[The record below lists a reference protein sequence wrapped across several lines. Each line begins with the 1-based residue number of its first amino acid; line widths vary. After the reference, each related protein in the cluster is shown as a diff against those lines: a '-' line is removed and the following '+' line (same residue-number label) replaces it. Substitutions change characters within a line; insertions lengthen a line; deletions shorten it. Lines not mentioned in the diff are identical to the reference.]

1 MPKCYNALVSVEGN
15 CNRYSKAVF
24 NKGNTGIMA
33 KKILIM
39 DDDPTIADLLTEA
52 LADEG
57 YETHMT
63 TQSLRFYDAVREHQP
78 DLILLDL
85 MMPYLDGRDELQL
98 MEMAVD
104 RKIPVIVVTALLGAG
119 EEEPEFRK
127 AGVVHI
133 VYKPFD
139 LDKLIELV
147 RETIGEAEG
156 SSR

>member
-1 MPKCYNALVSVEGN
+1 MS
-15 CNRYSKAVF
+15 
-24 NKGNTGIMA
+24 

-57 YETHMT
+57 YETFMT

-85 MMPYLDGRDELQL
+85 MMPYLDGRDELKL
-98 MEMAVD
+98 MTMGVNHQ
-104 RKIPVIVVTALLGAG
+104 IPVIVVTAFLGAAN
-119 EEEPEFRK
+119 EEQDFRD

-139 LDKLIELV
+139 LDKLVDLV
-147 RETIGEAEG
+147 KSTIGEP
-156 SSR
+156 

>member
-1 MPKCYNALVSVEGN
+1 
-15 CNRYSKAVF
+15 
-24 NKGNTGIMA
+24 MA

-39 DDDPTIADLLTEA
+39 DDDPTIADLLREA

-57 YETHMT
+57 YETYMT

-85 MMPYLDGRDELQL
+85 MMQYLDGRDELKLMQL
-98 MEMAVD
+98 GEE
-104 RKIPVIVVTALLGAG
+104 KIPVIVVTAYLDAG
-119 EEEPEFRK
+119 NEEAEFRE

-139 LDKLIELV
+139 LDKLVDLV
-147 RETIGEAEG
+147 KSTIGEPEG
-156 SSR
+156 KSA

>member
-1 MPKCYNALVSVEGN
+1 MS
-15 CNRYSKAVF
+15 
-24 NKGNTGIMA
+24 

-57 YETHMT
+57 YKTFMT

-85 MMPYLDGRDELQL
+85 MMPYLDGRDELKL
-98 MEMAVD
+98 MTMGVNHQ
-104 RKIPVIVVTALLGAG
+104 IPVIVVTAFLGAAN
-119 EEEPEFRK
+119 EEQDFRD

-139 LDKLIELV
+139 LDKLVDLV
-147 RETIGEAEG
+147 KSTIGEP
-156 SSR
+156 

>member
-1 MPKCYNALVSVEGN
+1 
-15 CNRYSKAVF
+15 
-24 NKGNTGIMA
+24 MA

-63 TQSLRFYDAVREHQP
+63 TQSLRFYDAVREHLP

-85 MMPYLDGRDELQL
+85 MMPYLDGRDELKL
-98 MEMAVD
+98 MEMGGD
-104 RKIPVIVVTALLGAG
+104 QRIPVIVVTADLTAKNS
-119 EEEPEFRK
+119 EQEYRQ

-139 LDKLIELV
+139 LEELV
-147 RETIGEAEG
+147 ELVKATIGEPEG
-156 SSR
+156 VAR

>member
-1 MPKCYNALVSVEGN
+1 
-15 CNRYSKAVF
+15 
-24 NKGNTGIMA
+24 MA

-57 YETHMT
+57 YETYMT

-85 MMPYLDGRDELQL
+85 MMPYLDGHDELKL
-98 MEMAVD
+98 MAMWVD
-104 RKIPVIVVTALLGAG
+104 HKIPVIVVTALLTAG
-119 EEEPEFRK
+119 NDEFEFRE

-139 LDKLIELV
+139 LEKLIELV
-147 RETIGEAEG
+147 KSTIGEPEG
-156 SSR
+156 

>member
-1 MPKCYNALVSVEGN
+1 
-15 CNRYSKAVF
+15 
-24 NKGNTGIMA
+24 MA

-57 YETHMT
+57 YETFMT

-85 MMPYLDGRDELQL
+85 MMPYLDGRDELKL
-98 MEMAVD
+98 MSMGVD
-104 RKIPVIVVTALLGAG
+104 HKIPVIVVTAFLAAG
-119 EEEPEFRK
+119 NEESEFRE

-139 LDKLIELV
+139 LEKLIVLV
-147 RETIGEAEG
+147 KNTIGEPEA
-156 SSR
+156 

>member
-1 MPKCYNALVSVEGN
+1 
-15 CNRYSKAVF
+15 
-24 NKGNTGIMA
+24 MA

-104 RKIPVIVVTALLGAG
+104 RKIPVIVVTAFLAAG

-127 AGVVHI
+127 AGVMHI

-139 LDKLIELV
+139 LDKLVELV
-147 RETIGEAEG
+147 RDTIGEAEG
-156 SSR
+156 NSR

>member
-1 MPKCYNALVSVEGN
+1 
-15 CNRYSKAVF
+15 
-24 NKGNTGIMA
+24 MA

-57 YETHMT
+57 YETYMT

-78 DLILLDL
+78 DLVMLDI
-85 MMPYLDGRDELQL
+85 MMPYLDGRDELKL
-98 MEMAVD
+98 MAMHSTQPGGEELKVP
-104 RKIPVIVVTALLGAG
+104 PVILVTAYLGASN
-119 EEEPEFRK
+119 EEKEFRD

-139 LDKLIELV
+139 LDKLVELV
-147 RETIGEAEG
+147 RKTIGEPG
-156 SSR
+156 D

>member
-1 MPKCYNALVSVEGN
+1 
-15 CNRYSKAVF
+15 
-24 NKGNTGIMA
+24 MA

-85 MMPYLDGRDELQL
+85 MMPYLDGHDELKL
-98 MEMAVD
+98 MAMGSD
-104 RKIPVIVVTALLGAG
+104 RQIPVIVVTADVSAVSH
-119 EEEPEFRK
+119 EKEFRE

-133 VYKPFD
+133 IYKPFD
-139 LDKLIELV
+139 LEKLVELV
-147 RETIGEAEG
+147 RQTIGEPEERNA
-156 SSR
+156 

>member
-1 MPKCYNALVSVEGN
+1 
-15 CNRYSKAVF
+15 
-24 NKGNTGIMA
+24 MA

-63 TQSLRFYDAVREHQP
+63 TQSLRFYDSVREHQP
-78 DLILLDL
+78 DLVLLDL
-85 MMPYLDGRDELQL
+85 MMPYLDGRDELKL
-98 MEMAVD
+98 MAMNID
-104 RKIPVIVVTALLGAG
+104 YQIPVIVVTAFLGAAS
-119 EEEPEFRK
+119 EEQEFRE

-139 LDKLIELV
+139 LDKLVDLV
-147 RETIGEAEG
+147 KRTIGEPGGWEA
-156 SSR
+156 

>member
-1 MPKCYNALVSVEGN
+1 MPISSAVIEDEGEVVS
-15 CNRYSKAVF
+15 
-24 NKGNTGIMA
+24 MA

-57 YETHMT
+57 YETFMT

-85 MMPYLDGRDELQL
+85 MMPYLDGRDELKL
-98 MEMAVD
+98 MTMGVNHQ
-104 RKIPVIVVTALLGAG
+104 IPVIVVTAFLGAAN
-119 EEEPEFRK
+119 EEQDFRD

-139 LDKLIELV
+139 LDKLVDLV
-147 RETIGEAEG
+147 KSTIGEP
-156 SSR
+156 